1 MPTIV
6 AAIDPP
12 KMISTI
18 TKSRMG
24 AITLRPRFEPH
35 RVADQFA
42 QPALGEAEIP
52 RESQRRAGLTVNH
65 ADMDLEAGARSRRS
79 TTREAFM
86 HCLPYGFEVAAI
98 TRRRTRIAACRC

>member
-12 KMISTI
+12 KTISTI

-65 ADMDLEAGARSRRS
+65 ADMDLEARRQITPLDDKGSFHALPATRHAGPAPQARRGH
-79 TTREAFM
+79 T
-86 HCLPYGFEVAAI
+86 PNGQY
-98 TRRRTRIAACRC
+98 